1 MLCKRNVEQLR
12 GLARVIKKT
21 AHKNRPCDRT
31 PACRVFGFDGEILLH
46 HQRVGGDGVDFNSVD
61 VVFLHHGLINFFAK
75 EYSCRSPDLSH
86 ARVLRFD
93 SAVCHWPMKEREI
106 RFPLLLHT
114 DRGDA
119 VLACSRH
126 RALTLDVIEGAGLA
140 HILEVA
146 GYLRDVGEMEPH
158 HNAFTSAAHSFQ

>member
-1 MLCKRNVEQLR
+1 MSNSFAGLLASLKKQLIKITH
-12 GLARVIKKT
+12 AIEHQRVG
-21 AHKNRPCDRT
+21 
-31 PACRVFGFDGEILLH
+31 VFGFDGEILLLH

-106 RFPLLLHT
+106 RFSGLLHT

-119 VLACSRH
+119 VLACARH